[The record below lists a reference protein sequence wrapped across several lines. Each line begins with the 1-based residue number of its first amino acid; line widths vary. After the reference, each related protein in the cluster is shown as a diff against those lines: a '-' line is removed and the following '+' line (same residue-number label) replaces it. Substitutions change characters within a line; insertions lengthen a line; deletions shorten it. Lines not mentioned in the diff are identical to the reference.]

1 HAAVAP
7 ACCLRAEDGIRDRNV
22 TGVQTCALPISPP
35 GSAPAAP
42 PVSVSCTCSRP
53 GPRSS
58 RRTNPRPGALPAP
71 SREASTEMRVLCSTG
86 AFSRH
91 PDRCEPSTV
100 AEGIRALGADGIE
113 AIFYT
118 PWYDAID
125 TAARE

>member
-1 HAAVAP
+1 
-7 ACCLRAEDGIRDRNV
+7 
-22 TGVQTCALPISPP
+22 
-35 GSAPAAP
+35 
-42 PVSVSCTCSRP
+42 
-53 GPRSS
+53 
-58 RRTNPRPGALPAP
+58 
-71 SREASTEMRVLCSTG
+71 MRLLCSTG

-125 TAARE
+125 TAARELRGTGASIPVLHTEKSIGSLDSSPAPEDIVHAAELLRTNYHQETSLMARPIVTHLLIQLSPA